1 MPVVLLVRHG
11 QASAGADDYDVLSDQ
26 GRRQSQVVG
35 AELARRG
42 LRQPVAAQGTLRRQQ
57 DTASLALAAAGL
69 DVVPDQDP
77 RWDEYDHLGL
87 LSRYLDPAPQRP
99 ASSRELQGLLDR
111 ALDAWI
117 RDDGGGWAGW
127 AAARLAAFTD
137 LAAGLGRGRDAV
149 VFTSGGV
156 VAAVCAGLLG
166 LPADGVVALN
176 RVMVNGGITKLA
188 VGSSGASL
196 LSVNEHAH
204 LDPAD
209 VTYR

>member
-11 QASAGADDYDVLSDQ
+11 QASVGADDYDVLSDQ

-42 LRQPVAAQGTLRRQQ
+42 LRQPVAAQGTLRRQR

-69 DVVPDQDP
+69 DVVPDLDP

-87 LSRYLDPAPQRP
+87 LSRYLEPTPQRS
-99 ASSRELQGLLDR
+99 ATSRELQGLLDR

-117 RDDGGGWAGW
+117 RDQDGGWAGW
-127 AAARLAAFTD
+127 AADRLAAFTD

-166 LPADGVVALN
+166 LPAGGVVALN
-176 RVMVNGGITKLA
+176 RVMVNGGITKLV